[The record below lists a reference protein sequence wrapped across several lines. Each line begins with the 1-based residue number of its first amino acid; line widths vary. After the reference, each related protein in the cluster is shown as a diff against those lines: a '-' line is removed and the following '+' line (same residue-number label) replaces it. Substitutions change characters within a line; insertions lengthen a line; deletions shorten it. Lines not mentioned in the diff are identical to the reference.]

1 MDIGRLSEK
10 PYEMPGL
17 GEGGGWQNDCL
28 TEIAG
33 LPAPRWKGEVG
44 LWQGIVESCSG
55 KLDVLGRV
63 LPCLLRSALFIICFI
78 YLFRNDVQ
86 WKGRRFLIWGF
97 NMRGMIFTSM
107 DQFALSFHVIPV

>member
-17 GEGGGWQNDCL
+17 GGGGDK
-28 TEIAG
+28 TIASLKLLG
-33 LPAPRWKGEVG
+33 YPHLAGRGRELG
-44 LWQGIVESCSG
+44 LWQGIVALCSG
-55 KLDVLGRV
+55 KLDVLGRAV

-86 WKGRRFLIWGF
+86 
-97 NMRGMIFTSM
+97 
-107 DQFALSFHVIPV
+107 

>member
-10 PYEMPGL
+10 PYEMPGC
-17 GEGGGWQNDCL
+17 GRGGGGEK
-28 TEIAG
+28 TIASLKLLG
-33 LPAPRWKGEVG
+33 YPHLAGRGRELG
-44 LWQGIVESCSG
+44 LWQGIVELCSG

-86 WKGRRFLIWGF
+86 
-97 NMRGMIFTSM
+97 
-107 DQFALSFHVIPV
+107 

>member
-10 PYEMPGL
+10 PYEMPGC
-17 GEGGGWQNDCL
+17 GRGGGGRGEK
-28 TEIAG
+28 TIASLKLLG
-33 LPAPRWKGEVG
+33 YPHLAGRGRELG
-44 LWQGIVESCSG
+44 LWQGIVALCSG

-86 WKGRRFLIWGF
+86 
-97 NMRGMIFTSM
+97 
-107 DQFALSFHVIPV
+107 